1 MARWVSHQRIWNRTV
16 FFFNVVKTRISHGPT
31 HHKIIGG
38 MVTIPLMAGL
48 WRCFNHNRHVSTTW
62 FPPIALAY
70 PLQPPGQA
78 SERLLFLGSLW
89 SPQITLNPPSPA
101 TSILQ
106 PEGLHKHHQAWKT
119 VRRLTPFF
127 FCVKAFFCGQY
138 SVTERYG
145 SPHSHCGLCLKT
157 YVKTEQSKHVT
168 PQCNEFR
175 SIKCGLHLTIANLM
189 VTIWLHNKTYPVVSW
204 FITYCC
210 ET

>member
-1 MARWVSHQRIWNRTV
+1 
-16 FFFNVVKTRISHGPT
+16 
-31 HHKIIGG
+31 
-38 MVTIPLMAGL
+38 MAGL

-127 FCVKAFFCGQY
+127 FCVKAFFFADNTPSLRDMAPLIRTVDCVWKHTSKQNNQSMWHLSAMNSEAS
-138 SVTERYG
+138 SVVFILLLLIWWLLYG
-145 SPHSHCGLCLKT
+145 YITK
-157 YVKTEQSKHVT
+157 
-168 PQCNEFR
+168 
-175 SIKCGLHLTIANLM
+175 LTQL
-189 VTIWLHNKTYPVVSW
+189 
-204 FITYCC
+204 
-210 ET
+210 